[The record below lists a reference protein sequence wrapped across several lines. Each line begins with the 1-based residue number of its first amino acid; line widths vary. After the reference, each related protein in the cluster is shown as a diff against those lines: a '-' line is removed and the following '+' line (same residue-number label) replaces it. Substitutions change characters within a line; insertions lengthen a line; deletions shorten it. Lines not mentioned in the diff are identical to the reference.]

1 MGQHAMAV
9 QDALDEDFQLASGSL
24 LAEQARRDHPGV
36 VEHHQ
41 VAGTQVFQQVDEV
54 PVAQGARFAI
64 QDEESAGAAFGQGM
78 TGNQSFGKLEMEVGY
93 AHGGGSYRRGADST
107 GNARS

>member
-1 MGQHAMAV
+1 M
-9 QDALDEDFQLASGSL
+9 
-24 LAEQARRDHPGV
+24 AEQARRDHPGV

-41 VAGTQVFQQVDEV
+41 VAGTQVAQQVGKV
-54 PVAQGARFAI
+54 PVIQGACFAI
-64 QDEESAGAAFGQGM
+64 QDKESAGAAFGQGM

-93 AHGGGSYRRGADST
+93 AHGGGSCRRGADST